1 MAKKGKKVK
10 GGATFEVDFSDVTEG
25 GGKGGNPRIKAGTYH
40 AEISEVEL
48 GNSQA
53 GNSKAVVSWTIDEG
67 KFDGTKL
74 KEHIVFTKEAA
85 WRSFNLLAAIG
96 KNPQKKLSKVQPL
109 AWKGESAYIDV
120 EDDEYENKSGKTIPT
135 SKVAGYVSEDD
146 FEPDKKSKK
155 DKGKKSKNGKGKDK
169 ELDEVDLEDEL

>member
-1 MAKKGKKVK
+1 MAKKGKK
-10 GGATFEVDFSDVTEG
+10 GGATFEVDFSEVTEG

-40 AEISEVEL
+40 ATIANVEL
-48 GNSQA
+48 GTSQS
-53 GNSKAVVSWTIDEG
+53 GNSKAMVTWEIDEG

-109 AWKGESAYIDV
+109 AWKDESAYIDV
-120 EDDEYENKSGKTIPT
+120 EDDEYENKSGKTIAT

-146 FEPDKKSKK
+146 FQPDKKSKK
-155 DKGKKSKNGKGKDK
+155 DKGKKSKKGKGKDK

>member
-67 KFDGTKL
+67 KFDGTTL

-109 AWKGESAYIDV
+109 SWKGESAYIDV

-155 DKGKKSKNGKGKDK
+155 DKGKKSKKGKGKDK

>member
-1 MAKKGKKVK
+1 MAKKGKK
-10 GGATFEVDFSDVTEG
+10 GGATFEVDFSEVTEG

-40 AEISEVEL
+40 ATIANVEL
-48 GNSQA
+48 GTSQS
-53 GNSKAVVSWTIDEG
+53 GNSKAVVTWEIDEG

-96 KNPQKKLSKVQPL
+96 KDPQKKLSKVQPL

-120 EDDEYENKSGKTIPT
+120 EDDEYENKSGKTVAT

-146 FEPDKKSKK
+146 FEPDKKGKGKK
-155 DKGKKSKNGKGKDK
+155 DKKGKKGKKNE
-169 ELDEVDLEDEL
+169 ELQEVDLDDEL